1 LRKAYFQKPYDVV
14 PYTQS
19 FDEYID
25 YDKNGNIDRL
35 HRFADQNE
43 YGNVI
48 EIDALGYHYE
58 QHSNKLMKVTD
69 ATNFSAGFSD
79 DGEDGD
85 DSPDENDDYAYDDN
99 GNMISDENKGITS
112 IKYNHLNLPTS
123 INFENGNKIHYLYT
137 AAGVKVGKTVI
148 KGGQDPVVTDYLG
161 GFQYLNGNLQFFPQ
175 PEGYV
180 SVVKFGPATLVINY
194 AYQYKDHLGNIRLNF
209 GKDPETNVL
218 RVLEENHYYPFGLK
232 HQNYNTGRRQ
242 LGKKEEILA
251 GNLTLMPA
259 FVLPT
264 EDKPM
269 AYKYKY
275 NGKEWQDEL
284 GQNVYAYGWRD
295 YDPAIGR
302 FQRLDRFSE
311 KYFEL
316 TPYGYAG
323 NNPILFNDIQGDSI
337 GVGKDLFNKF
347 RDNVNDRKNKILN
360 NRQSRIDKALS
371 KGKTDK
377 ANNLQAKFARRDEK
391 EGSEMS
397 VLNSTLSELN
407 QLESSSQV
415 YNLYEN
421 SSNVGADADGNVT
434 YNTSSHEVNINSK
447 GAFSMGVFAHELKHA
462 FQFETGYLSF
472 GANGINGGALYDL
485 TDEFEAFD
493 RGAFF
498 GGRNLSRSEIS
509 SIYGAR
515 GVPAGPLSMNTP
527 TGAGVSTLG
536 TQLRTGTTVNAIRG
550 SAQTNFYIGSNNI
563 VRVIQAIQNF
573 RIR

>member
-1 LRKAYFQKPYDVV
+1 VV

-148 KGGQDPVVTDYLG
+148 QGGQDPVVTDYLG

-194 AYQYKDHLGNIRLNF
+194 AYQHKDHLGNIRLNY

-275 NGKEWQDEL
+275 NGKEFQDEL
-284 GQNVYAYGWRD
+284 GLNWYDYHARN

-302 FQRLDRFSE
+302 WMNMDPLADFYTE
-311 KYFEL
+311 Y
-316 TPYGYAG
+316 TPYNYVGSNPVVRTDPTGMDWYTDKDGNFTYDPKLTKDNASERLKDIEGANYFGASGTHKVHTVDANGNEISVLSNHSLNADGSVTDLLTNEKLDAGSSFTDALG
-323 NNPILFNDIQGDSI
+323 NNVNAYDDKPSEAITKNGEQFKSNDGNTYQLHNNEWVKLSGIMVDPAAYRGISSMGYVPSI
-337 GVGKDLFNKF
+337 G
-347 RDNVNDRKNKILN
+347 NVNYVD
-360 NRQSRIDKALS
+360 QAL
-371 KGKTDK
+371 
-377 ANNLQAKFARRDEK
+377 
-391 EGSEMS
+391 
-397 VLNSTLSELN
+397 
-407 QLESSSQV
+407 LESSGRKTLSDALGLEGLLSGMAIESIANKKPSAPSPGV
-415 YNLYEN
+415 VVLGIIYNMYSGMIHQIKDN
-421 SSNVGADADGNVT
+421 QT
-434 YNTSSHEVNINSK
+434 H
-447 GAFSMGVFAHELKHA
+447 
-462 FQFETGYLSF
+462 
-472 GANGINGGALYDL
+472 
-485 TDEFEAFD
+485 DEQAEK
-493 RGAFF
+493 
-498 GGRNLSRSEIS
+498 
-509 SIYGAR
+509 AR
-515 GVPAGPLSMNTP
+515 
-527 TGAGVSTLG
+527 
-536 TQLRTGTTVNAIRG
+536 R
-550 SAQTNFYIGSNNI
+550 
-563 VRVIQAIQNF
+563 
-573 RIR
+573 

>member
-1 LRKAYFQKPYDVV
+1 
-14 PYTQS
+14 
-19 FDEYID
+19 
-25 YDKNGNIDRL
+25 
-35 HRFADQNE
+35 
-43 YGNVI
+43 
-48 EIDALGYHYE
+48 
-58 QHSNKLMKVTD
+58 
-69 ATNFSAGFSD
+69 
-79 DGEDGD
+79 
-85 DSPDENDDYAYDDN
+85 
-99 GNMISDENKGITS
+99 
-112 IKYNHLNLPTS
+112 
-123 INFENGNKIHYLYT
+123 
-137 AAGVKVGKTVI
+137 
-148 KGGQDPVVTDYLG
+148 
-161 GFQYLNGNLQFFPQ
+161 
-175 PEGYV
+175 
-180 SVVKFGPATLVINY
+180 VKFGPATLVINY
-194 AYQYKDHLGNIRLNF
+194 AYQYKDHLGNIRLNY